1 MPGVRSADATDRP
14 AGRALEESA
23 ERARVAARAAE
34 SKQAID
40 TVILEVGDVLA
51 IVDWFVVTSAAN
63 PRQART
69 IAEEIEEQLRRHS
82 GDGPLRVE
90 GTDDAR
96 WILLDFGDVAV
107 HVFLEEARAFYDLER
122 LWRDV
127 ARLDWGEG
135 LGGDEALS
143 TQSRRR

>member
-1 MPGVRSADATDRP
+1 MPPS
-14 AGRALEESA
+14 SA
-23 ERARVAARAAE
+23 ERARLAARAAE
-34 SKQAID
+34 SKQGSD
-40 TVILEVGDVLA
+40 TVVLEVGGVLA

-69 IAEEIEEQLRRHS
+69 IAEEVEEQLRRRF

-90 GTDDAR
+90 GADDAR

-122 LWRDV
+122 LWSDV
-127 ARLDWGEG
+127 ARLDASGDGREG
-135 LGGDEALS
+135 DRELGS
-143 TQSRRR
+143 TAPAARPLR